1 MASVLGLGLCVLVDG
16 EFFSL
21 LECIDGAP
29 RTTEQGGV
37 MSWCGLPVCA
47 SGAFARTFLE
57 PGTGFPMFERF
68 PRPSLASS
76 RSFLPRSFLL
86 KCVAA
91 VPAAA
96 GLSSWTSN
104 ILSMSLSVKVCVRSS
119 LYVCVRVCVYVC
131 VMREKVCK
139 NNNKSPGVFSCSLCI
154 YETPPRGLSAALGH
168 TQKPPCPFSRAS
180 YGEPGLRSPGH

>member
-1 MASVLGLGLCVLVDG
+1 MLADG

-21 LECIDGAP
+21 LECIDGVP

-37 MSWCGLPVCA
+37 MSWWGLPVCV
-47 SGAFARTFLE
+47 SGPFERTFLE
-57 PGTGFPMFERF
+57 GGTGFPMFDRF

-76 RSFLPRSFLL
+76 RSFFPRSFLL

-104 ILSMSLSVKVCVRSS
+104 IFSMSLSVGVGGCVGAGVCECM
-119 LYVCVRVCVYVC
+119 YVCV
-131 VMREKVCK
+131 
-139 NNNKSPGVFSCSLCI
+139 
-154 YETPPRGLSAALGH
+154 
-168 TQKPPCPFSRAS
+168 
-180 YGEPGLRSPGH
+180 

>member
-1 MASVLGLGLCVLVDG
+1 MHNLNQLSDQCSADWAVKTINFTHKQVHVLVSTHLCVLVDG

-21 LECIDGAP
+21 LECIDGVT

-37 MSWCGLPVCA
+37 MSWWGLPVCE
-47 SGAFARTFLE
+47 SCAFERAFLE
-57 PGTGFPMFERF
+57 PETGFPMFERF

-76 RSFLPRSFLL
+76 RSFFPRSFLL

-104 ILSMSLSVKVCVRSS
+104 ILSMSLSVWLVCVRA
-119 LYVCVRVCVYVC
+119 CVYVC
-131 VMREKVCK
+131 VHGRESV
-139 NNNKSPGVFSCSLCI
+139 
-154 YETPPRGLSAALGH
+154 
-168 TQKPPCPFSRAS
+168 
-180 YGEPGLRSPGH
+180 

>member
-1 MASVLGLGLCVLVDG
+1 MTGSPTRPFVPRKGSCSWNAAKHTQIPVLAFYYHDNSDPQAVSKSTHLCVLVDG

-29 RTTEQGGV
+29 RTTEQDEV

-47 SGAFARTFLE
+47 SGPLVRGFLE
-57 PGTGFPMFERF
+57 PETGFPMFDRF
-68 PRPSLASS
+68 PRLSLASS
-76 RSFLPRSFLL
+76 LSFFPRYFFL

-104 ILSMSLSVKVCVRSS
+104 ILSMSLSVMGGVCVC
-119 LYVCVRVCVYVC
+119 VCVCVWE
-131 VMREKVCK
+131 RESV
-139 NNNKSPGVFSCSLCI
+139 
-154 YETPPRGLSAALGH
+154 
-168 TQKPPCPFSRAS
+168 
-180 YGEPGLRSPGH
+180 